1 MDDTSHAQTMWGDL
15 FRISPFVEKRGK
27 LDRGNEVVEL
37 VDALDA
43 WFSQT
48 TAPSVTEVLIQKLFP
63 NSLCPPRSAAH
74 HALNPTQLPQPVAPG
89 DRTVIPSWRRA
100 AHLQEASRSSAG

>member
-63 NSLCPPRSAAH
+63 NSLCKSSPAVFLLLSPQQPETDYCGGEGS
-74 HALNPTQLPQPVAPG
+74 PTVP
-89 DRTVIPSWRRA
+89 
-100 AHLQEASRSSAG
+100 E